1 MKPENID
8 KQVAEK
14 IIAILQGG
22 LTLNADMQHYID
34 STFSN
39 PSASEF
45 EALLKD
51 ESSCETDSLMELLFF
66 PDESVQLE
74 LEGMIEDTLFQQ
86 RDEQEIQKHVCSISL
101 QTQIRFADGRG
112 TLQKRVA
119 PSNAARFIERLN
131 LTRCLDPNL
140 RSAIARYVHQELQ
153 TRCKVRLRN
162 ARPISSPNKIS
173 FLQSVFKKLQIDNDA
188 FFDHLDFTL
197 GFLDELNAEAD
208 MFQALMARKK
218 RYLRS
223 LQKAKKLDNKLTQH
237 NVETLLL
244 RGERVSYIDK
254 ADARK
259 KIQIIDRISLA
270 VFGKTEF
277 VDLMPAG
284 EQSIILEGKD
294 DIDKLIEEFN

>member
-1 MKPENID
+1 MKSENKNI
-8 KQVAEK
+8 QVAEK

-39 PSASEF
+39 PSVSEF

-51 ESSCETDSLMELLFF
+51 ESSCETDSMMELLFF
-66 PDESVQLE
+66 PDESVQLD
-74 LEGMIEDTLFQQ
+74 LEEIIEDTHFQR
-86 RDEQEIQKHVCSISL
+86 RDEQEIQKHVCSTAL
-101 QTQIRFADGRG
+101 QMQIRFADGRG
-112 TLQKRVA
+112 TLEKRIA
-119 PSNAARFIERLN
+119 LSNAARFIERLN
-131 LTRCLDPNL
+131 LTRWLDPNL
-140 RSAIARYVHQELQ
+140 RSAIARYVHQGLQ

-162 ARPISSPNKIS
+162 ARPITSPNKIS
-173 FLQSVFKKLQIDNDA
+173 FLQTVFKNLHIDNND
-188 FFDHLDFTL
+188 FFEHLDFAVS
-197 GFLDELNAEAD
+197 FMDELKDEAD
-208 MFQALMARKK
+208 MFQTLMARKK
-218 RYLRS
+218 RYIRG
-223 LQKAKKLDNKLTQH
+223 LQKAEKLDNKLTQH

-284 EQSIILEGKD
+284 EQSITLEGKD
-294 DIDKLIEEFN
+294 DIDKLIEELN